1 MSQMFENAVRELD
14 SLLLNRPAWERLDQT
29 RDHQGSRNNTI
40 EWLEY
45 THPGTDQYVRVEHG
59 VEEDNIV
66 IGARIACTTFRRL
79 PVDAGAMKITI
90 SDHTSTRIVHL
101 ADLQENRWHGGIAL
115 QTKPQTDPYLVQLI
129 LAMVVDAAH
138 MARSV

>member
-1 MSQMFENAVRELD
+1 MFENAVRELD

>member
-14 SLLLNRPAWERLDQT
+14 SLLVNRPAWERLDQT

-45 THPGTDQYVRVEHG
+45 TDPVTEQYVRVEHG

-66 IGARIACTTFRRL
+66 IGARIAYTTFRRL
-79 PVDAGAMKITI
+79 SVDAGAMKITI
-90 SDHTSTRIVHL
+90 SDHTSTRTVHL

-129 LAMVVDAAH
+129 LTMVVDAAH